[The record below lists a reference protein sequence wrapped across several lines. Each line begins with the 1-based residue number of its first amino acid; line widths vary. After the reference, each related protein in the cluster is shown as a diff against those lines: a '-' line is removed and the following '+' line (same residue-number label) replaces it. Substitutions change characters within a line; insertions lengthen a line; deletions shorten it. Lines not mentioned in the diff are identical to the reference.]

1 MFSARRGVSGDDCM
15 RAAFPADSPRGL
27 TEALA
32 ALERAHPSA
41 AVAVL
46 VASLNPYHWRSSRS
60 AVGGL
65 REQGRAALRAAPAVA
80 GWVELSGGH
89 RPAPRPEGGRHHP
102 PVPPQRPR
110 CGAGRGGPGGPTR
123 PAGTVTP

>member
-60 AVGGL
+60 ALGGL
-65 REQGRAALRAAPAVA
+65 REQGRAAVRAAPAVA
-80 GWVELSGGH
+80 GVVEPFGGPRAGARGEGRAQH
-89 RPAPRPEGGRHHP
+89 PPCPAHPPRVGVGPCAPRGP
-102 PVPPQRPR
+102 PR
-110 CGAGRGGPGGPTR
+110 
-123 PAGTVTP
+123 